1 MASDYGNPSYWD
13 ERYSK
18 HFDADD
24 QAVFDWY
31 VGYEQLKPHM
41 APYMSNDPDFEVLI
55 PGCGNSSLG
64 AEMYDDGYV
73 QQLIEHNEGAMEED
87 VLIGAWLPKLGYRSH
102 DTVPKNEH
110 TTFVNIITKDM
121 VKDGYLRSRKKQGS
135 GETEF
140 VLGAR
145 SLHTKDANA
154 EKEFVQ
160 GRVMEQ
166 AGASQVTQSQA

>member
-1 MASDYGNPSYWD
+1 MYTEGIRPKQCDGTK
-13 ERYSK
+13 RYK
-18 HFDADD
+18 
-24 QAVFDWY
+24 
-31 VGYEQLKPHM
+31 G
-41 APYMSNDPDFEVLI
+41 
-55 PGCGNSSLG
+55 
-64 AEMYDDGYV
+64 
-73 QQLIEHNEGAMEED
+73 HNEDEPRWHGAITRLSRDAAAARAGGHPSLSLRFED
-87 VLIGAWLPKLGYRSH
+87 LAFRPRLVTQRLHAWLPKLGYRSH